1 MGRKVII
8 FFSPAIL
15 LMALGSHAQTVQQ
28 TIIIFPHIANGEFAA
43 GRFQTSVILIN
54 PTPGLVSGELSF
66 FRSNGN
72 GFFLTLASGQSGSTF
87 PFVIVPGGSV
97 IFQTDGTG
105 PLDSGWARVTANA
118 ALGGTIIFSQL
129 DAAGN
134 LVTEA
139 GVGAAALMSDFSI
152 PVDTTGNFD
161 TGIAFANPSVD
172 TITATLR
179 LYDLSGFFVG
189 KAELPLASL
198 HQAAR
203 FITEFFPNFKGS
215 RGTLSISSSSAI
227 SAIALRLSNN
237 SITTLPVTRGA
248 FLAEGGD
255 LNEREPN
262 GSISGS
268 NVNLNGNMFSPNAVI
283 SGAINPAGD
292 VDVFFF
298 FGRQGQAANLRLEAL
313 SAGSPLNSVLLL
325 MVDLNEDGRIDITRE
340 AFGGGKPDSDPS
352 LQMALPKTAFYF
364 IVIIELNHFDRV
376 LRGNTT
382 VTAKGGPNYTYRLNV
397 NIQ

>member
-1 MGRKVII
+1 MKRKLIL
-8 FFSPAIL
+8 FSPAIL
-15 LMALGSHAQTVQQ
+15 LMTLCLHAQTVQQ
-28 TIIIFPHIANGEFAA
+28 SIILFPHIANGEFAT

-54 PTPGLVSGELSF
+54 PSLSLVTGELSF
-66 FRSNGN
+66 FRSDGSA
-72 GFFLTLASGQSGSTF
+72 FFLTLASGQSGSTF

-161 TGIAFANPSVD
+161 TGVAFANPSVD
-172 TITATLR
+172 AITVILR

-189 KAELPLASL
+189 RAELPLASR
-198 HQAAR
+198 HQTAR

-215 RGTLSISSSSAI
+215 RGTLSISSPSAI
-227 SAIALRLSNN
+227 SAIALRLTNS

-262 GSISGS
+262 GSISGG
-268 NVNLNGNMFSPNAVI
+268 NVNLSGNLFSPNAVI

-292 VDVFFF
+292 VDFFFF
-298 FGRQGQAANLRLEAL
+298 FGRQGQAVNLRLEAL
-313 SAGSPLNSVLLL
+313 SMGSLLNSVLLL
-325 MVDLNEDGRIDITRE
+325 MVDLNEDGRIDFSKE
-340 AFGGGKPDSDPS
+340 AFGGGKPNTDPS
-352 LQMALPKTAFYF
+352 LQMSLPKTAFYF
-364 IVIIELNHFDRV
+364 IAIIELNHFDRV
-376 LRGNTT
+376 LRGNSA
-382 VTAKGGPNYTYRLNV
+382 VNAQGGPNYTYRLNV
-397 NIQ
+397 SIQ